1 MPTAN
6 RSNRLKLLHMLT
18 EGRPFDFGVMVFD
31 QIYDLGQQAIS
42 GKANKLLFPNLIQ
55 HILESQH
62 PILVRGVDADHVA
75 PVKMV
80 LDLKKGLPKK
90 PAETGSAKYSLTKD
104 MGRFWTQLSAGQLC
118 LCHQAEGVCGD
129 LSNLGDSSS
138 NDEGGAEDLDS
149 LSDEF

>member
-1 MPTAN
+1 M
-6 RSNRLKLLHMLT
+6 SDGQRLGTRRQVLSA
-18 EGRPFDFGVMVFD
+18 MVRTSSKKKTVTIDEVFPD
-31 QIYDLGQQAIS
+31 PVPNSMEEDRDSEVVADSEDEEQQPQ
-42 GKANKLLFPNLIQ
+42 NDMQ
-55 HILESQH
+55 EQLE
-62 PILVRGVDADHVA
+62 PD
-75 PVKMV
+75 
-80 LDLKKGLPKK
+80 GLPKK

>member
-1 MPTAN
+1 MLDVTPTMNILFKFCVFNWMPTAN

-18 EGRPFDFGVMVFD
+18 DGRPFDFGVMVFD

-42 GKANKLLFPNLIQ
+42 GKANNLLFPNLIQ

-62 PILVRGVDADHVA
+62 PILVCGVDADHVA

-104 MGRFWTQLSAGQLC
+104 MGRFWTQLSAGQLISVFIPYRYY
-118 LCHQAEGVCGD
+118 HFE
-129 LSNLGDSSS
+129 
-138 NDEGGAEDLDS
+138 
-149 LSDEF
+149 